1 MAAAA
6 AEADAKIMAEKLPEG
21 NMKVLVD
28 VGGAGL
34 SRRRME
40 IPVGPGTQ
48 SLKWLG
54 LVAAQRHALLA
65 KHTKTGR
72 RSKQGAQ
79 PDEGQGFFLPED
91 MIGPGGRL
99 APTSIIRDVIREGD
113 VIQVDLQTSVELDE
127 INAPVQTPWQVA
139 AFECGAAG
147 AQRRRGIESREAIA
161 AHEASIKAE
170 VDARIEGDERYRR
183 AYAASALA
191 LRRHVP
197 PPGTDYHVVVAGR
210 LVDQADL
217 DAALDLDWPV
227 LERALSDLKCPVS
240 GTASEAFRDDLQ
252 EVYGDL
258 NAVFCLYAGLGR
270 VGAPHGAT
278 PRDLAHVAHA
288 CRLALVRYGA
298 EDRRADRDRVHQ
310 TFEGARR
317 GRFAEAKECDE
328 EDDAATVTT
337 PAALLS
343 RAEFVAALIALARS
357 ADPGAPTLLD
367 EAQGDDDV
375 HGEGPKKTTR
385 PAPSSTI
392 DALEVLATRHVAPL
406 LARRRE
412 SVVACFD
419 GAAIQDAVFERQAP
433 LRRAFDHYADGD
445 GMTLAGFGS
454 VVRASSLGELVL
466 ADEEEGD
473 RALDDRCR
481 AAFRGA
487 QGAPAGVLALDAL
500 VFGEFLEAYCAAAA
514 DLLGA
519 ESCERGM
526 LLGLDLLC
534 DLSMK
539 L

>member
-1 MAAAA
+1 M
-6 AEADAKIMAEKLPEG
+6 
-21 NMKVLVD
+21 
-28 VGGAGL
+28 
-34 SRRRME
+34 
-40 IPVGPGTQ
+40 
-48 SLKWLG
+48 
-54 LVAAQRHALLA
+54 
-65 KHTKTGR
+65 
-72 RSKQGAQ
+72 
-79 PDEGQGFFLPED
+79 
-91 MIGPGGRL
+91 
-99 APTSIIRDVIREGD
+99 
-113 VIQVDLQTSVELDE
+113 
-127 INAPVQTPWQVA
+127 
-139 AFECGAAG
+139 
-147 AQRRRGIESREAIA
+147 
-161 AHEASIKAE
+161 
-170 VDARIEGDERYRR
+170 
-183 AYAASALA
+183 
-191 LRRHVP
+191 
-197 PPGTDYHVVVAGR
+197 
-210 LVDQADL
+210 
-217 DAALDLDWPV
+217 
-227 LERALSDLKCPVS
+227 
-240 GTASEAFRDDLQ
+240 
-252 EVYGDL
+252 
-258 NAVFCLYAGLGR
+258 
-270 VGAPHGAT
+270 
-278 PRDLAHVAHA
+278 
-288 CRLALVRYGA
+288 RYGA
-298 EDRRADRDRVHQ
+298 EDRRPDRARVHQ
-310 TFEGARR
+310 TFEKARR

-385 PAPSSTI
+385 PAPASTI

-473 RALDDRCR
+473 RLLDDRCR

>member
-6 AEADAKIMAEKLPEG
+6 AEADAKLMAEERPEG

-72 RSKQGAQ
+72 RSYVKQ

-99 APTSIIRDVIREGD
+99 APSAIIRDVIQEGEI
-113 VIQVDLQTSVELDE
+113 IQIDLQTSVELDE
-127 INAPVQTPWQVA
+127 INAPKQTPWQVA

-147 AQRRRGIESREAIA
+147 ARRRRGIESREAIA

-240 GTASEAFRDDLQ
+240 GTASEAFRDELR
-252 EVYGDL
+252 ECYGDL

-367 EAQGDDDV
+367 EGDEDDIR
-375 HGEGPKKTTR
+375 GDGPKKTTR
-385 PAPSSTI
+385 PAPASTI

-473 RALDDRCR
+473 RVLDDRCR

-487 QGAPAGVLALDAL
+487 QGAPEAVLALDAL